1 MSCKPYL
8 FRCFVRLTVL
18 AYLQEAVASQR
29 ARSHQH
35 YYRPTRHPSGSAI
48 FFVHR
53 ASCSKPLTYTCL
65 LCCQPASQPASS
77 GKFLLRPGHGNS
89 SAAEAAGSSK
99 FALHKSAFVMN
110 RARLTISPECT
121 TSWSWPGLSSMQYPV
136 LALARSPGNRQQM
149 LFESLNLLG
158 FPILISSIG
167 NEPCFDSYSLPL
179 RASGF
184 Y

>member
-1 MSCKPYL
+1 M
-8 FRCFVRLTVL
+8 

-48 FFVHR
+48 CFVHR
-53 ASCSKPLTYTCL
+53 AANHLPIPVCSAA
-65 LCCQPASQPASS
+65 ASQPASS